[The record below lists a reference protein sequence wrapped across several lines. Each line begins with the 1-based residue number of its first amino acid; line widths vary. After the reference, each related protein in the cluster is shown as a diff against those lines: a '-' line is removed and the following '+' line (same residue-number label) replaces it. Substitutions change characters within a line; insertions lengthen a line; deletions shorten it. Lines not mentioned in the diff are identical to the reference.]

1 MKESRGQRRI
11 RKQATVPSIACY
23 AHLLGYGAQKGQW
36 NDWPNT
42 GNAEGYVVEYGGMA
56 GETMAVLSAAKTVA
70 MSIPAKPIITVGVDD
85 QFNDTAWDSWVPSSS
100 PGSAQ
105 TMTGAWL
112 QLTPVTQ
119 S

>member
-85 QFNDTAWDSWVPSSS
+85 QFNDTAWDSWVPSL
-100 PGSAQ
+100 PRAALRQ
-105 TMTGAWL
+105 
-112 QLTPVTQ
+112 
-119 S
+119 